1 MKKSKLKALESIK
14 KHSPEIDE
22 SDEIYNHLK
31 KTYTDE
37 EIADAFIFD
46 VSPSF
51 SDEEEKE
58 FSKFIEKSK
67 GKKIKVVF
75 LDIDGVLKKVSD
87 INFNSRNIDNLNEL
101 VRKTNAKIVIT
112 STWKNS
118 NGLEFVKKM
127 LNDAGFK
134 GEIIDETPQFKIEH
148 PNYGDVK
155 VPRGLEIKSW
165 LEKYTSFINED
176 DIKFVES
183 YVILDDCSD
192 MLIEQFENF
201 VQIDPTKGFDSRY
214 LKNAVEILNT
224 IIVTI

>member
-1 MKKSKLKALESIK
+1 M
-14 KHSPEIDE
+14 
-22 SDEIYNHLK
+22 
-31 KTYTDE
+31 
-37 EIADAFIFD
+37 
-46 VSPSF
+46 
-51 SDEEEKE
+51 
-58 FSKFIEKSK
+58 
-67 GKKIKVVF
+67 KIKTIF

-118 NGLEFVKKM
+118 NGLEFVIKM
-127 LNDAGFK
+127 LEDAGFK
-134 GEIIDETPQFKIEH
+134 GEIIGETPQFKIEH
-148 PNYGDVK
+148 PDYGDVK
-155 VPRGLEIKSW
+155 VPRGLEIKCW
-165 LEKYTSFINED
+165 LEKYTSFINDE

-201 VQIDPTKGFDSRY
+201 VQIDPTKGFDSKY